1 VGAVSDLVGGRFV
14 LGAYWGP
21 REESLETCAR
31 RLVDC
36 LQGMSEISPVFDG
49 WYRKGASKAA
59 ASRQPV
65 GSSLGQLADLLD
77 SGRHRKDLGGDVMTE
92 LGFNA
97 ALWNRQKGSAAAWS
111 VTCGAFPA
119 PGVEVSNAFVID
131 WPERAPGVTVED
143 DLAVA
148 KAVMRVVVQ
157 EWEPDW
163 ATWASRAM
171 RDLQQ
176 VPPRHPT
183 LGLLTYFG
191 PRRNLP
197 RVGLDV
203 VVEPLDG
210 GRLLIVEPA
219 ASDLPKRLLR
229 LREALTGTEALQAT
243 C

>member
-1 VGAVSDLVGGRFV
+1 MSDLVEGRFI

-21 REESLETCAR
+21 REESLGTCAR
-31 RLVDC
+31 RLSDC
-36 LQGMSEISPVFDG
+36 LQGLSEVSPVFEG
-49 WYRKGASKAA
+49 WYRKRASNDA
-59 ASRQPV
+59 ASREAV
-65 GSSLGQLADLLD
+65 GRSLEQIADLLD
-77 SGRHRKDLGGDVMTE
+77 AGRQRKDFGGDVMAE

-97 ALWNRQKGSAAAWS
+97 ALWNRQSGSAAAWS
-111 VTCGAFPA
+111 VTCGAFPG
-119 PGVEVSNAFVID
+119 PGVGVSNAFVVD

-143 DLAVA
+143 DLIVA

-157 EWEPDW
+157 AWEPDW

-176 VPPRHPT
+176 APPRHPA

-197 RVGLDV
+197 QLALDV
-203 VVEPLDG
+203 AAEPLEG
-210 GRLLIVEPA
+210 GSLLVVKPT
-219 ASDLPKRLLR
+219 ASDLPSRLLR

-243 C
+243 S